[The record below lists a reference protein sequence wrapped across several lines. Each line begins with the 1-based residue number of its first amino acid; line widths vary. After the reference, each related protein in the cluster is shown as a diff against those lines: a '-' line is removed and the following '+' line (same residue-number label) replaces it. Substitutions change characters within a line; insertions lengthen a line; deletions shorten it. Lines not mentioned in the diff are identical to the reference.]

1 MMLTFETTKNID
13 SQIYLDSLSIRRK
26 VFIEE
31 QHVDPAIEID
41 EKEAACTHIVGYNDM
56 EQPIVTARLYP
67 LSLHAYK
74 IQRVAVLKEY
84 RGKHYGQEIL
94 AKIDD
99 IAQREGIKNLH
110 LGAQNQ
116 AISFYEQLGYV
127 IDGEEYEEAGILHHD
142 MKKVL

>member
-1 MMLTFETTKNID
+1 MMLIFETTKNID

>member
-31 QHVDPAIEID
+31 QHVDPDIEID
-41 EKEAACTHIVGYNDM
+41 EKEAACTHIVGYNDNQ
-56 EQPIVTARLYP
+56 QPIVTARLYP
-67 LSLHAYK
+67 LSSHAYK

-142 MKKVL
+142 MKKIL